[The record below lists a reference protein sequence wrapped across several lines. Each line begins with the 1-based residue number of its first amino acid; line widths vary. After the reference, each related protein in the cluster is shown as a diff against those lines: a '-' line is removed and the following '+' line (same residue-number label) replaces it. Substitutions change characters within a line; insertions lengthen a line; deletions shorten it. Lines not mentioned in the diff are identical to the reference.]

1 MASPQSKKD
10 ALNESQDL
18 SVFVQGMLDEMV
30 RRERSFFLKM
40 FGSTLSVTNSAF
52 IRFSITEFSVY

>member
-1 MASPQSKKD
+1 MASPKNEKD

-30 RRERSFFLKM
+30 SRERSFFQE
-40 FGSTLSVTNSAF
+40 V
-52 IRFSITEFSVY
+52 